1 MLPLGAVMF
10 CLYYFSFRFLIKWRQ
25 LKTPGRE
32 DEVDDETPVVSISGN
47 ERAAGIV
54 QALGGRENIVD
65 VDCCATRLRIT
76 VKNPQNVVV
85 EAFKQLG
92 SRGAFVRGEGVQVVY
107 GPHVTLI
114 KNEVEEFIGS

>member
-32 DEVDDETPVVSISGN
+32 DEADDETRLHRSVAMSAR
-47 ERAAGIV
+47 EDRAGAG
-54 QALGGRENIVD
+54 RRDNIVD

-76 VKNPQNVVV
+76 VKNPQSVLVD
-85 EAFKQLG
+85 AFKQLG
-92 SRGAFVRGEGVQVVY
+92 SRGAFIRGEGCRWSTAACD
-107 GPHVTLI
+107 PD
-114 KNEVEEFIGS
+114 

>member
-1 MLPLGAVMF
+1 M
-10 CLYYFSFRFLIKWRQ
+10 
-25 LKTPGRE
+25 
-32 DEVDDETPVVSISGN
+32 
-47 ERAAGIV
+47 
-54 QALGGRENIVD
+54 D